1 LSGAGPFTVFA
12 PTNAAFTAA
21 LTALKIDKAALL
33 ARSDLADILK
43 YHVVSGKIMA
53 ADLQASQAPATLQGL
68 KVLVEKSSTGVTF
81 GGAKVTTADI
91 PCSNGVIHVIDAVV
105 LPPSMNVVQTAQA
118 TPDFSV
124 LVEAVVKANLATT
137 LSGAGPFTVFA
148 PTNAAFTAAL
158 TALKID
164 KAALLARSDLA
175 DILKYH
181 VVSGKIMAADLQASQ
196 APATLQG
203 LKVLV
208 EKSHTGV
215 TFGGAKVTTAD
226 IPCANG
232 VIHIID
238 AVVLPPSMNV
248 VQTAQASPDFSVLVE
263 AVVKA
268 NLATTLSGAG
278 PFTVFAPTNAAFTAA
293 LASLSITKTE
303 LLARSDLADILKY
316 HVLSGKIMAADLKA
330 HQTPATLQGNTVM
343 VHKDASGVTFGGA
356 KVTGADIAC
365 SNGVIHQIDKVVLP
379 PAATT
384 TQGPEA
390 GSVVPSGATSSVAAL
405 SVLCSVA
412 MMVFA

>member
-1 LSGAGPFTVFA
+1 
-12 PTNAAFTAA
+12 
-21 LTALKIDKAALL
+21 
-33 ARSDLADILK
+33 
-43 YHVVSGKIMA
+43 
-53 ADLQASQAPATLQGL
+53 
-68 KVLVEKSSTGVTF
+68 
-81 GGAKVTTADI
+81 
-91 PCSNGVIHVIDAVV
+91 VV
-105 LPPSMNVVQTAQA
+105 LPPSMNIVQTAQA

-164 KAALLARSDLA
+164 KAALLDRTDLA

-181 VVSGKIMAADLQASQ
+181 VVSGQIMAADLQASQ

-203 LKVLV
+203 LKIMV
-208 EKSHTGV
+208 EKSSTGV

-232 VIHIID
+232 VIHVID

-278 PFTVFAPTNAAFTAA
+278 PFTLFAPTNTAFDAA
-293 LASLSITKTE
+293 LTALSITKTE

-316 HVLSGKIMAADLKA
+316 HVLSGKIMAEDLKA
-330 HQTPATLQGNTVM
+330 TQSPATLQGSTVA
-343 VHKDASGVTFGGA
+343 VLKDGSQVTFGGA
-356 KVTGADIAC
+356 KVTAANIAC
-365 SNGVIHQIDKVVLP
+365 SNGVIHQINKVVLP
-379 PAATT
+379 PPATT
-384 TQGPEA
+384 TGAPKT
-390 GSVVPSGATSSVAAL
+390 GSPSGATTTILGA
-405 SVLCSVA
+405 SVLSSFA
-412 MMVFA
+412 MLVFA